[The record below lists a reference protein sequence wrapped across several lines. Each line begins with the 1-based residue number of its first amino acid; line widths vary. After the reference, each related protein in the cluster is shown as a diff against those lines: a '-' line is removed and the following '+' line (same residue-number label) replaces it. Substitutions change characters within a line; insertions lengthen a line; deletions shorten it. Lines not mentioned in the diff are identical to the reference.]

1 MPSVD
6 DLHPIRCD
14 GDQHFF
20 RRFGEIQ
27 GGVGW
32 AFEASPEP
40 MPAEWGRE
48 IPEMDICRYHRLI
61 EQNNSGFSSDVWLL
75 DITWYY

>member
-6 DLHPIRCD
+6 DLHPIRCVL
-14 GDQHFF
+14 HFF

-40 MPAEWGRE
+40 MPAE
-48 IPEMDICRYHRLI
+48 
-61 EQNNSGFSSDVWLL
+61 
-75 DITWYY
+75 